1 MSNGYCSA
9 HCLGFFMPIK
19 ILAVAISY
27 NQDKLFGV
35 KSLLF
40 YQRDVQPFFC
50 ISAPA
55 VLGMVKQQCN
65 MQQTIDFRAEAQERK
80 QLDVRATIQHKIQ
93 SINLWLDTK
102 SEFYS
107 RICEFTVTRRL
118 ALRINLVTLCMG
130 FTAVC
135 VEQHPT
141 TALISV
147 LCAGYLVHRVNKSDK
162 EGGKA

>member
-1 MSNGYCSA
+1 
-9 HCLGFFMPIK
+9 
-19 ILAVAISY
+19 
-27 NQDKLFGV
+27 
-35 KSLLF
+35 
-40 YQRDVQPFFC
+40 
-50 ISAPA
+50 
-55 VLGMVKQQCN
+55 
-65 MQQTIDFRAEAQERK
+65 MQQTIEFENSAK
-80 QLDVRATIQHKIQ
+80 QQQPIDVRATIQRKIK
-93 SINLWLDTK
+93 SLNHWLDSK

-162 EGGKA
+162 KGGKK